1 MDVVEFAEKVL
12 GLKLLYFQKKLL
24 NKMYDI
30 FEKEKKKMDKN
41 KLLNG
46 LTDIRKDLAER
57 RGYDY
62 SGVGY
67 LEYVIQ
73 KIDTGAWKCDE
84 CNEKKPMS
92 PINRAEILDAAKK
105 CVCGQREQDYGTPES
120 NFQLIANLWNAYLG
134 YDGDMDGDS
143 ISAVDVAM
151 MMSLMKIARIKNGGG
166 TGDSFVDLAGYAACG
181 GEINNNIK
189 FMNYVRGW
197 TSKEMEKVGTEVQKA
212 IISGIDN
219 EKNCSNCKHFSKDSK
234 EYPCNSCSNTKMDNT
249 TLQWEGTEAKE
260 DTDGENN

>member
-1 MDVVEFAEKVL
+1 
-12 GLKLLYFQKKLL
+12 
-24 NKMYDI
+24 
-30 FEKEKKKMDKN
+30 MDKN

-84 CNEKKPMS
+84 CNENNEKKPM
-92 PINRAEILDAAKK
+92 NRSDILDAAKK

-120 NFQLIANLWNAYLG
+120 NFQLIADLWNVYINKG
-134 YDGDMDGDS
+134 RDTIPK
-143 ISAVDVAM
+143 ISATDVAM

-181 GEINNNIK
+181 GEINSILYADGK
-189 FMNYVRGW
+189 PILV
-197 TSKEMEKVGTEVQKA
+197 KK
-212 IISGIDN
+212 SG
-219 EKNCSNCKHFSKDSK
+219 ECVFGNCMNCKHHNPE
-234 EYPCNSCSNTKMDNT
+234 EYNPFCDSCSLGDK
-249 TLQWEGTEAKE
+249 WEPKE
-260 DTDGENN
+260 DE